1 MQTNSDNDF
10 VFFFL
15 VIIEK
20 CGKRS
25 ILLKVK
31 YKSVEFRTD
40 KIVLQDILADLKK
53 MLKSFVIRLLCLL
66 LFSLKSPRRMEGFM
80 GWQKSFFLSTVF
92 VLFFGLMLSGCGKK
106 TVTPEA
112 AGGDSG
118 AMGAAEPLET
128 KVVAGDNIM
137 EGRTSG
143 PMLPVYFD
151 FDSSTIRAD
160 QVERI
165 EGNADFLKKNPA
177 ITIRIE
183 GNCDPRGTK
192 EYNLALGERRA
203 QSAKKYLVNLGVDAD
218 RLNTI
223 SWGEEK
229 LLLYGHDE
237 ISWAQNRRDDF
248 VIVK

>member
-1 MQTNSDNDF
+1 
-10 VFFFL
+10 
-15 VIIEK
+15 
-20 CGKRS
+20 
-25 ILLKVK
+25 
-31 YKSVEFRTD
+31 
-40 KIVLQDILADLKK
+40 
-53 MLKSFVIRLLCLL
+53 MLGLRSFVLNT
-66 LFSLKSPRRMEGFM
+66 
-80 GWQKSFFLSTVF
+80 FFIILM
-92 VLFFGLMLSGCGKK
+92 GLMFGGCAQK
-106 TVTPEA
+106 TVEA
-112 AGGDSG
+112 PGVSDPS
-118 AMGAAEPLET
+118 AMGPSESLESEVSAT
-128 KVVAGDNIM
+128 DNIM

-151 FDSSTIRAD
+151 FDSSSIQPN

-165 EGNADFLKKNPA
+165 ETNADFMKKNA
-177 ITIRIE
+177 GFKVRIE

-203 QSAKKYLVNLGVDAD
+203 QSAMKYLVNLGVDES
-218 RLNTI
+218 RLSTV

>member
-1 MQTNSDNDF
+1 ML
-10 VFFFL
+10 L
-15 VIIEK
+15 VLWVI
-20 CGKRS
+20 
-25 ILLKVK
+25 
-31 YKSVEFRTD
+31 F
-40 KIVLQDILADLKK
+40 
-53 MLKSFVIRLLCLL
+53 ML
-66 LFSLKSPRRMEGFM
+66 G
-80 GWQKSFFLSTVF
+80 
-92 VLFFGLMLSGCGKK
+92 GCAQK
-106 TVTPEA
+106 TVESPEA
-112 AGGDSG
+112 SDQG
-118 AMGAAEPLET
+118 AMGPAESLET
-128 KVVAGDNIM
+128 EVSASDNIM

-151 FDSSTIRAD
+151 FDSSAIRSD

-165 EGNADFLKKNPA
+165 EGNGDFLKQNPDVK
-177 ITIRIE
+177 IRIE

-203 QSAKKYLVNLGVDAD
+203 QSALKYLVNLGVDES
-218 RLNTI
+218 RLSTV